1 MTLKKT
7 LALLILLGAGI
18 SSSEAQTKLPVLK
31 SNKSQLE
38 IIADGVSNHGNW
50 IISPSARPDV
60 FSTHAKHV
68 MFRSDVDSIAFD
80 VKKDGIYD
88 FVVLDSKNDSAF
100 TQVRWESLNPFEQP
114 SESLLKLSPSG
125 KLSKEQA
132 QFDIDALVH
141 TLNEVHPDMF
151 SVCGMD
157 AFMSMA
163 NKIKIELPDS
173 VNRIELY
180 RYLAPL
186 VSFIGDGHTRML
198 FPNNDLFTK
207 ESLRFPLQI
216 DINTN
221 DSTFTTKL
229 DMFGI
234 PKNARILTING
245 VDNKTMIEK
254 MMPYASGER
263 YFFKL
268 IIINYQ
274 FPALFE
280 LFYNAPDY
288 NIKYL
293 LGGKIYTKKLK
304 ATTYD
309 KIHAEINR
317 NIDAQDNKSRVA
329 NYSYS
334 IIQGN
339 NAAVMD
345 FRNLEDRA
353 AMANFADSMI
363 ADLNAKHI
371 GNLIIDIRNN
381 GGGDSSV
388 GDMLFK
394 HISKVPF
401 YQFDKSFARISP
413 VTQSLLSSERCL
425 KVGLYY
431 NEEVEKIYPFS
442 DKSRHYQG
450 KVWLLISHHTFSS
463 ASSFSWAFQHF
474 NMGKVIG
481 EESGGMSVSF
491 GDILI
496 YQLPVSG
503 LKNFISY
510 KRFWLPGSDE
520 KDIHGTIPDFKVPAD
535 KALDYTLE
543 LINK

>member
-7 LALLILLGAGI
+7 LALLILLGAGF
-18 SSSEAQTKLPVLK
+18 SFSEAQTKLPVLK
-31 SNKSQLE
+31 SNKSNLV
-38 IIADGVSNHGNW
+38 IIADGVSNHGSW

-100 TQVRWESLNPFEQP
+100 TQVRWESLNPFEEP

-163 NKIKIELPDS
+163 NKIKKELPDS

-186 VSFIGDGHTRML
+186 VSFIGDGHTQMS
-198 FPNNDLFTK
+198 FPKNDLFTK
-207 ESLRFPLQI
+207 ESLRFPLQLE
-216 DINTN
+216 INAN
-221 DSTFTTKL
+221 DSTFTTEL

-268 IIINYQ
+268 IVTNYQ

-293 LGGKIYTKKLK
+293 WGGKIYTKKLK
-304 ATTYD
+304 AATYD

-317 NIDAQDNKSRVA
+317 NKDAQDKSSVA

-345 FRNLEDRA
+345 FKSLEGRA

-388 GDMLFK
+388 GDMLFQY
-394 HISKVPF
+394 ISKVPF

-413 VTQSLLSSERCL
+413 VTQSLLSPEQCL

-431 NEEVEKIYPFS
+431 NDEIEKIYPFS

-463 ASSFSWAFQHF
+463 ASSFSWAFQHY

-503 LKNFISY
+503 LKSSISY
-510 KRFWLPGSDE
+510 KRFWLPGSNE

-535 KALDYTLE
+535 KALEYTLD

>member
-7 LALLILLGAGI
+7 LALLILLGAGF
-18 SSSEAQTKLPVLK
+18 SFSEAQTKLPVLK
-31 SNKSQLE
+31 SNKSNLV
-38 IIADGVSNHGNW
+38 IIADGVSNHGSW

-114 SESLLKLSPSG
+114 SKSLLKLSPSG

-186 VSFIGDGHTRML
+186 VSFIGDGHTQMS
-198 FPNNDLFTK
+198 FPKNDLFTK
-207 ESLRFPLQI
+207 ESLRFPLQLE
-216 DINTN
+216 INAN
-221 DSTFTTKL
+221 DSTFTTEL

-268 IIINYQ
+268 IVTNYQ

-304 ATTYD
+304 AATYD
-309 KIHAEINR
+309 KMQAEIKR
-317 NIDAQDNKSRVA
+317 NKDAQDKSRVA

-334 IIQGN
+334 IIQGH

-345 FRNLEDRA
+345 FRDLEDRA

-388 GDMLFK
+388 GDILFQ

-401 YQFDKSFARISP
+401 YQFDKSFARVSP
-413 VTQSLLSSERCL
+413 VTQSLLSPERSL

-431 NEEVEKIYPFS
+431 NDEIVKVYPFS
-442 DKSRHYQG
+442 DMSRHYQG

-463 ASSFSWAFQHF
+463 ASSFSWAFQHY

-503 LKNFISY
+503 LKSSISY
-510 KRFWLPGSDE
+510 KRFWLPGSNE
-520 KDIHGTIPDFKVPAD
+520 KNIHGTIPDFKVPAD
-535 KALDYTLE
+535 KALEYTLD

>member
-7 LALLILLGAGI
+7 LALLILLGAGF
-18 SSSEAQTKLPVLK
+18 SFSEAQTKLPVLK
-31 SNKSQLE
+31 SNKSNLV
-38 IIADGVSNHGNW
+38 IIADGVSNHGSW

-186 VSFIGDGHTRML
+186 VSFIGDGHTQMS
-198 FPNNDLFTK
+198 FPKNDLFTK
-207 ESLRFPLQI
+207 ESLRFPLQLE
-216 DINTN
+216 INAN

-268 IIINYQ
+268 IVTNYQ

-304 ATTYD
+304 AATYD

-317 NIDAQDNKSRVA
+317 NKDAQDKSRVA

-334 IIQGN
+334 IIQGS

-345 FRNLEDRA
+345 FRNLEGRA

-388 GDMLFK
+388 GDMLFQY
-394 HISKVPF
+394 ISKVPF

-413 VTQSLLSSERCL
+413 VTQSLLSPEQCQ

-431 NEEVEKIYPFS
+431 NNEVGKIYPFS

-496 YQLPVSG
+496 YKLPVSG
-503 LKNFISY
+503 LKSYISY
-510 KRFWLPGSDE
+510 KRFWLPGSNE
-520 KDIHGTIPDFKVPAD
+520 KNIHGTIPDFKVPAD
-535 KALDYTLE
+535 KALEYTLE

>member
-7 LALLILLGAGI
+7 LALLILLGAGF
-18 SSSEAQTKLPVLK
+18 SFSEAQTKLPVLK
-31 SNKSQLE
+31 SNKSYLE
-38 IIADGVSNHGNW
+38 IIADGVSNHGGW

-60 FSTHAKHV
+60 FTTHAKHV
-68 MFRSDVDSIAFD
+68 VFKSDVDSIAFD
-80 VKKDGIYD
+80 VKKDGVYD

-114 SESLLKLSPSG
+114 SKSLLKLSPSG

-198 FPNNDLFTK
+198 FPKNDLFTK
-207 ESLRFPLQI
+207 ESLRFPLQLE
-216 DINTN
+216 INAN

-268 IIINYQ
+268 IVTNYQ

-304 ATTYD
+304 AATYD

-317 NIDAQDNKSRVA
+317 NKDAQDKSRVA

-334 IIQGN
+334 IIQGS

-345 FRNLEDRA
+345 FRNLEGRA

-388 GDMLFK
+388 GDMLFQY
-394 HISKVPF
+394 ISKVPF

-413 VTQSLLSSERCL
+413 VTQSLLSPEQCQ

-431 NEEVEKIYPFS
+431 NDEVEKIYPFS
-442 DKSRHYQG
+442 ESRHYQG

-463 ASSFSWAFQHF
+463 ASSFSWAFQHY

-496 YQLPVSG
+496 YQLPISG
-503 LKNFISY
+503 LRSSISY
-510 KRFWLPGSDE
+510 KRFWLPGSNE

-535 KALDYTLE
+535 KALEYILD

>member
-7 LALLILLGAGI
+7 LALLILLGAGF
-18 SSSEAQTKLPVLK
+18 SFSEAQTKLPVLK
-31 SNKSQLE
+31 SNKSNLV
-38 IIADGVSNHGNW
+38 IIADGVSNHGSW

-88 FVVLDSKNDSAF
+88 FVVLDSKKDSAF
-100 TQVRWESLNPFEQP
+100 TQVRWESLNPFEEP

-163 NKIKIELPDS
+163 NKIKKELPDS

-186 VSFIGDGHTRML
+186 VSFIGDGHTQMS
-198 FPNNDLFTK
+198 FPKNDLFTK
-207 ESLRFPLQI
+207 ESLRFPLQLE
-216 DINTN
+216 INAN
-221 DSTFTTKL
+221 DSTFTTEL

-263 YFFKL
+263 NFFKL
-268 IIINYQ
+268 IVTNYQ

-304 ATTYD
+304 AATYD

-317 NIDAQDNKSRVA
+317 NKDAQDKSRVA

-334 IIQGN
+334 IIQGS

-345 FRNLEDRA
+345 FRSLEGRA

-388 GDMLFK
+388 GDMLFQF
-394 HISKVPF
+394 ISKVPF

-413 VTQSLLSSERCL
+413 VTQSLLSPEQCQ

-431 NEEVEKIYPFS
+431 NNEVGKINPFS

-496 YQLPVSG
+496 YKLPVSG
-503 LKNFISY
+503 LKSYISY
-510 KRFWLPGSDE
+510 KRFWLPGSNE
-520 KDIHGTIPDFKVPAD
+520 KNIHGTIPDFKVQAD
-535 KALDYTLE
+535 KALEYTLD

>member
-7 LALLILLGAGI
+7 LALLILLGAGF
-18 SSSEAQTKLPVLK
+18 SFSEAQTKLPVLK
-31 SNKSQLE
+31 SNKSYLE
-38 IIADGVSNHGNW
+38 IIADGVSNHGGW

-60 FSTHAKHV
+60 FTTHAKHV
-68 MFRSDVDSIAFD
+68 VFKSDVDSIAFD
-80 VKKDGIYD
+80 VKKDGVYD

-114 SESLLKLSPSG
+114 SKSLLKLSPSG

-173 VNRIELY
+173 VNRIGLY

-186 VSFIGDGHTRML
+186 VSFIGDGHTQML
-198 FPNNDLFTK
+198 FPYNDLFTK
-207 ESLRFPLQI
+207 ESLRFPLQL

-263 YFFKL
+263 DFFKL
-268 IIINYQ
+268 MVTNYQ

-304 ATTYD
+304 AATYD

-317 NIDAQDNKSRVA
+317 NKDAQDNKRRAA

-334 IIQGN
+334 IIQGKN
-339 NAAVMD
+339 VAVMD
-345 FRNLEDRA
+345 FRNFKDRA

-388 GDMLFK
+388 GDMLFQ

-413 VTQSLLSSERCL
+413 VTLSLLSPEQYM

-431 NEEVEKIYPFS
+431 NEEVRKINPFS

-450 KVWLLISHHTFSS
+450 KVWLLISHLTFSS

-496 YQLPVSG
+496 YPLPVSG
-503 LKNFISY
+503 LESVISY
-510 KRFWLPGSDE
+510 KRFWLPGSNE